1 MKSNLAAAVLAV
13 TLLAAGATPAAE
25 RTVTL
30 AVEDMTCA
38 SCPYIVK
45 QVLAGVSGVRAVDV
59 SFEEK
64 KAVVTFDDGR
74 TNVVAL
80 TAATTNVGFPSRV
93 ME

>member
-1 MKSNLAAAVLAV
+1 MKRYLAGAVVAATLLSAAAALAV
-13 TLLAAGATPAAE
+13 E

-30 AVEDMTCA
+30 AVEGMTCA

-64 KAVVTFDDGR
+64 KAVVTFDDGK
-74 TNVVAL
+74 TNAAAL
-80 TAATTNVGFPSRV
+80 TAATSNVGFPSRL
-93 ME
+93 MR

>member
-1 MKSNLAAAVLAV
+1 MKPVLAAAAFAA

-30 AVEDMTCA
+30 AVDGMTCA
-38 SCPYIVK
+38 ACPYIVK
-45 QVLAGVSGVRAVDV
+45 QALAGVSGVRTVAV
-59 SFEEK
+59 SFPEK
-64 KAVVTFDDGR
+64 KAVVTYDDGK
-74 TNVVAL
+74 TSIAVL

>member
-1 MKSNLAAAVLAV
+1 MKPVLAAAAFAA

-30 AVEDMTCA
+30 AVDGMTCA

-45 QVLAGVSGVRAVDV
+45 QVLAGVSGVRAVAV
-59 SFEEK
+59 SFPEK
-64 KAVVTFDDGR
+64 KAVVTYDDGK
-74 TNVVAL
+74 TSIAVL
-80 TAATTNVGFPSRV
+80 TAATTDVGFPSRV